1 MFGKMIYGKS
11 GRTEGTIEEMVLSDA
26 RKVEQICERDIS
38 VFL

>member
-1 MFGKMIYGKS
+1 MEMKYGKS